1 MASDMKAL
9 TVHGNLDSLDLITN
23 YVLETAQLAHL
34 NPKDTYRLRLAI
46 DEIATNIITHGYTA
60 AGLSGELT
68 IQGYIKIN
76 KVLIQLEDSGQ
87 SFNPSQIS
95 RCKKLAV
102 SPETSP
108 KEEGGLGIYLA
119 LSSVDH
125 FHYERLPSL
134 NRSTFVIYLRRDV
147 S

>member
-1 MASDMKAL
+1 MTNDMKAL

-23 YVLETAQLAHL
+23 YVLKTAQLAFL

-46 DEIATNIITHGYTA
+46 DEIATNIITHGYTDSK
-60 AGLSGELT
+60 LSGNLT

-76 KVLIQLEDSGQ
+76 KVVIQLEDTGQ
-87 SFNPSQIS
+87 SFNPSQLS
-95 RCKKLAV
+95 CSKQLAV

-108 KEEGGLGIYLA
+108 QEEGGLGIFLA

-134 NRSTFVIYLRRDV
+134 NRSTFVIYPQRDV